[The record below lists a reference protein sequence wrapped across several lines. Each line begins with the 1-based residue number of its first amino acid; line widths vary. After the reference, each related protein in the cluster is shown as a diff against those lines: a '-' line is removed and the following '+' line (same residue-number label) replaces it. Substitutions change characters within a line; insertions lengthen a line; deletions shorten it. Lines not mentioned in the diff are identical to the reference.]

1 MRSIPDNDATV
12 NNKIYPMNYDTF
24 LQQKTISDVSGGFQ
38 AKELNPN
45 LFDFQAAI
53 VEWALKK
60 GRAAVF
66 ADTGLGK
73 TLTQLSW
80 ADAVSKHAG
89 RVLIV
94 APLCVA
100 QQTVDEGIKFGINVT
115 YRRHQ
120 SEVAADDLIVITNY
134 EMLDHF
140 DAAVFAGVVL
150 DESSILKGEDS
161 KTRREVIEKFAA
173 TPYRLS
179 CTATPSPNDWM
190 ELGSQSE
197 FLGVMRHVEMLA
209 MFFTHDGGD
218 TSKWRLKGHGK
229 TKFWE
234 WLATWAV
241 FIRNPSDLGFDGTR
255 YILPPMSLIEHRI
268 DVNSPVA
275 NTMTERRI
283 ARKDSVLSRC
293 ATLAD
298 VVNNSNEHWVIW
310 CNLNE
315 ESSMLKM
322 MIPDAIEV
330 HGAQSPTVKE
340 TLLHQFSQGHARVII
355 SKPKICGFG
364 LNWQHCKNV
373 AFVGLDDSFEK
384 YYQAVR
390 RCYRFG
396 QTRPVDVHLVYS
408 SAEGAV
414 KENLERKQL
423 LANIMADQM
432 ISHMREFVKREVV
445 GTRMERTEY
454 MPTQSINLPEWI

>member
-1 MRSIPDNDATV
+1 MIYEDFLLKKQVNDV
-12 NNKIYPMNYDTF
+12 Y
-24 LQQKTISDVSGGFQ
+24 GGF
-38 AKELNPN
+38 AVDALNPH
-45 LFDFQAAI
+45 LFDFQRAI

-80 ADAVSKHAG
+80 ADAVANHAG

-100 QQTVDEGIKFGINVT
+100 QQTVDEGRKFGVHVE

-120 SEVAADDLIVITNY
+120 SEIVDSDRIVITNY
-134 EMLDHF
+134 EMLAHF
-140 DAAVFAGVVL
+140 DASMFAGVVL

-161 KTRREVIEKFAA
+161 KTRREVISKFSETA
-173 TPYRLS
+173 YRLS
-179 CTATPSPNDWM
+179 CTATPSPNDYM

-197 FLGVMRHVEMLA
+197 FLGVMRHAEMLA

-234 WLATWAV
+234 WLATWAA
-241 FIRNPSDLGFDGTR
+241 FIRNPADLGFDGSR
-255 YILPPMSLIEHRI
+255 YNLPPMRLVEHRI
-268 DVNSPVA
+268 EVNDPVA

-283 ARKDSVLSRC
+283 ARKNSVLMRC

-315 ESSMLKM
+315 ESSMLAS

-330 HGAQSPTVKE
+330 YGSQSPTIKE
-340 TLLHQFSQGHARVII
+340 NLLHKFSRGEARVIV

-364 LNWQHCKNV
+364 LNWQHCRNV
-373 AFVGLDDSFEK
+373 AFVGIDDSFEK
-384 YYQAVR
+384 YYQSVR

-396 QTRPVDVHLVYS
+396 QSREVNVHLVYS

-414 KENLERKQL
+414 KENLERKQQM
-423 LANIMADQM
+423 ADIMADQM
-432 ISHMREFVKREVV
+432 VNHMREFTKREVM

-454 MPTQSINLPEWI
+454 NPNQRINLPEWI

>member
-1 MRSIPDNDATV
+1 M
-12 NNKIYPMNYDTF
+12 IYEDF
-24 LQQKTISDVSGGFQ
+24 LRKKQVSDVYGGF
-38 AKELNPN
+38 AADTLNPH
-45 LFDFQAAI
+45 LFDFQRAI

-80 ADAVSKHAG
+80 ADAVANHAG

-100 QQTVDEGIKFGINVT
+100 QQTVDEGQKFGVRVE

-120 SEVAADDLIVITNY
+120 SEVRGEDRIVITNY
-134 EMLDHF
+134 EMLEHF
-140 DAAVFAGVVL
+140 DASTFAGVVL

-161 KTRREVIEKFAA
+161 KTRREVISKFSE
-173 TPYRLS
+173 TSYRLS
-179 CTATPSPNDWM
+179 CTATPSPNDYM

-197 FLGVMRHVEMLA
+197 FLGVMRHTEMLA

-234 WLATWAV
+234 WLATWAA
-241 FIRNPSDLGFDGTR
+241 FIRNPADLGFDGSR
-255 YILPPMSLIEHRI
+255 YNLPPMRLVEHRI
-268 DVNSPVA
+268 EVNDPVA

-283 ARKDSVLSRC
+283 ARKNSVLMRC

-315 ESSMLKM
+315 ESSMLAS

-330 HGAQSPTVKE
+330 YGSQSPTTKE
-340 TLLHQFSQGHARVII
+340 NLLHKFSRGEARVIV

-364 LNWQHCKNV
+364 LNWQHCRNV

-396 QTRPVDVHLVYS
+396 QSREVNVHLVYS

-414 KENLERKQL
+414 KENLERKQQM
-423 LANIMADQM
+423 ADIMADQM
-432 ISHMREFVKREVV
+432 VNHMREFTKREVM
-445 GTRMERTEY
+445 GTRMERAEY
-454 MPTQSINLPEWI
+454 IPNQRVNLPEWI

>member
-1 MRSIPDNDATV
+1 M
-12 NNKIYPMNYDTF
+12 IYEDF
-24 LQQKTISDVSGGFQ
+24 LMKKQVSDVYGGFV
-38 AKELNPN
+38 ADALNPH
-45 LFDFQAAI
+45 LFDFQRAI

-80 ADAVSKHAG
+80 ADAVANHAG

-100 QQTVDEGIKFGINVT
+100 QQTVDEGLKFGVCVE

-120 SEVAADDLIVITNY
+120 SEIVDSDRIVITNY
-134 EMLDHF
+134 EMLAHF
-140 DAAVFAGVVL
+140 DASMFAGVVL

-161 KTRREVIEKFAA
+161 KTRREVISKFSETA
-173 TPYRLS
+173 YRLS
-179 CTATPSPNDWM
+179 CTATPSPNDYM

-197 FLGVMRHVEMLA
+197 FLGVMRHTEMLA
-209 MFFTHDGGD
+209 MFFTHDGSD

-234 WLATWAV
+234 WLATWAA
-241 FIRNPSDLGFDGTR
+241 FIRNPADLGFDGSR
-255 YILPPMSLIEHRI
+255 YNLPPMRLIEHRI
-268 DVNSPVA
+268 EVDDPVA

-283 ARKDSVLSRC
+283 ARKNSVLMRC

-298 VVNNSNEHWVIW
+298 VVNNSNEYWVIW

-315 ESSMLKM
+315 ESSMLAS

-330 HGAQSPTVKE
+330 YGSQSPTIKE
-340 TLLHQFSQGHARVII
+340 NLLHKFSRGESRVII

-364 LNWQHCKNV
+364 LNWQHCRNV

-396 QTRPVDVHLVYS
+396 QSREVNVHLVYS

-414 KENLERKQL
+414 KENLERKQQM
-423 LANIMADQM
+423 ADIMADQM
-432 ISHMREFVKREVV
+432 VSHMREFTKREVM

-454 MPTQSINLPEWI
+454 NPNQQITLPEWI

>member
-1 MRSIPDNDATV
+1 
-12 NNKIYPMNYDTF
+12 
-24 LQQKTISDVSGGFQ
+24 
-38 AKELNPN
+38 
-45 LFDFQAAI
+45 
-53 VEWALKK
+53 
-60 GRAAVF
+60 
-66 ADTGLGK
+66 
-73 TLTQLSW
+73 
-80 ADAVSKHAG
+80 
-89 RVLIV
+89 
-94 APLCVA
+94 
-100 QQTVDEGIKFGINVT
+100 
-115 YRRHQ
+115 
-120 SEVAADDLIVITNY
+120 
-134 EMLDHF
+134 
-140 DAAVFAGVVL
+140 
-150 DESSILKGEDS
+150 
-161 KTRREVIEKFAA
+161 
-173 TPYRLS
+173 
-179 CTATPSPNDWM
+179 M

-255 YILPPMSLIEHRI
+255 YILPPMSLVEHRI
-268 DVNSPVA
+268 EVDSPIA

-283 ARKDSVLSRC
+283 ARKESVLSRC

-298 VVNNSNEHWVIW
+298 IVNNSDEHWVIW

-315 ESSMLKM
+315 ESSMLKT
-322 MIPDAIEV
+322 MIHDAIEV
-330 HGAQSPTVKE
+330 HGSQSPAVKE
-340 TLLHQFSQGHARVII
+340 TLLHQFSRGQARVII

-396 QTRPVDVHLVYS
+396 QIRPVDVHLVYS

-414 KENLERKQL
+414 KENLERKQQ
-423 LANIMADQM
+423 LADIMADQM
-432 ISHMREFVKREVV
+432 ISHMREFVQREVV